1 MPTIEQAHNWYPDE
15 DGVHGFAHVLRV
27 YHLAER
33 LARAENADLEI
44 VRAAALLHDI
54 DSSQLAGNPY
64 TRQQHHQAS
73 ADFAG
78 QVLAQEGWPAARII
92 AVQHAIRAHRFRG
105 RNEQPQTLEAKILFD
120 ADKLDAIG
128 AIGTV
133 RALAYAFLAGQPAY
147 QRPSSRFARNGE
159 KEPGEAHSAY
169 HEYIFKLRKLNDR
182 LFTPSARQLALKRH
196 HLMVEFFEQLK
207 AEIEGQA

>member
-92 AVQHAIRAHRFRG
+92 AGTNSPKRWKRRFYLTPTNWTR
-105 RNEQPQTLEAKILFD
+105 
-120 ADKLDAIG
+120 
-128 AIGTV
+128 
-133 RALAYAFLAGQPAY
+133 
-147 QRPSSRFARNGE
+147 
-159 KEPGEAHSAY
+159 SA
-169 HEYIFKLRKLNDR
+169 
-182 LFTPSARQLALKRH
+182 P
-196 HLMVEFFEQLK
+196 
-207 AEIEGQA
+207 